1 MCRKE
6 FKFSTWKNSF
16 QVFPLYFFFFHFI
29 PHPSLQTSPNFLPH
43 VHLACYEHTLNNLSF
58 NFFWHHSGL
67 VSIKKS
73 IKILKQTEI
82 CEKSEW
88 VQQSTLFASF
98 FFKEMPKYCWVC
110 YVSKS
115 MSWEKKMRKKSCFH
129 VYYFQDAQ
137 IEIYFLVN
145 RKVVQWF
152 FFLDKYGDWIEK
164 RVNAILRVF
173 IQRNI
178 T

>member
-1 MCRKE
+1 MCVCRKE

-29 PHPSLQTSPNFLPH
+29 PHSSLQTSPNFLPH

-98 FFKEMPKYCWVC
+98 FSRKCQSIVGFVMSLKVC
-110 YVSKS
+110 HEKRK
-115 MSWEKKMRKKSCFH
+115 WEKVMFPCLL
-129 VYYFQDAQ
+129 
-137 IEIYFLVN
+137 FLRCSDWN
-145 RKVVQWF
+145 IF
-152 FFLDKYGDWIEK
+152 FSE
-164 RVNAILRVF
+164 
-173 IQRNI
+173 
-178 T
+178 